1 MGEVPFVDVRM
12 RVLKAFRRHPLGLG
26 VASSSSLRKKK
37 DMSTCGRTLLL
48 SSMNAVMMET
58 EP

>member
-12 RVLKAFRRHPLGLG
+12 RVLKALRRHPLG
-26 VASSSSLRKKK
+26 VANSSSLRKKK
-37 DMSTCGRTLLL
+37 EMSTCGRTLLL